1 MLGFNQT
8 SKTGKEGKKMINLL
22 IILSITLFSLLGLKK
37 LGKPRPT
44 FDISPDE
51 PQIEYTELTY
61 KQYMNQLEWM
71 FKMGIISVDEYNQYQ
86 RDGSIFLK

>member
-8 SKTGKEGKKMINLL
+8 SKTDKEGKKMINLL
-22 IILSITLFSLLGLKK
+22 IILSILLFSLLGLKK
-37 LGKPRPT
+37 LGKPRPKYD
-44 FDISPDE
+44 FIPDE

>member
-1 MLGFNQT
+1 
-8 SKTGKEGKKMINLL
+8 MINLL

-37 LGKPRPT
+37 LGKAKPKYE
-44 FDISPDE
+44 ISPDE
-51 PQIEYTELTY
+51 YEYIKQDIELTNQLSY

-86 RDGSIFLK
+86 RDGSIFLNK